1 MTNLLKSQVN
11 LDEIPEEIEMVIFS
25 KGPIKITMTIYLRRR
40 HDISFSA
47 YIEDKYV
54 IMSRCD
60 HLGSTVRV
68 LNKALE
74 FREYYSNIK

>member
-1 MTNLLKSQVN
+1 MTKVN
-11 LDEIPEEIEMVIFS
+11 LNEMPEEMKKVIFS
-25 KGPIKITMTIYLRRR
+25 KGPIKIEMTIYLRHP

-54 IMSRCD
+54 MMSRSE
-60 HLGSTVRV
+60 HLGTTVRV

>member
-1 MTNLLKSQVN
+1 MTKVN
-11 LDEIPEEIEMVIFS
+11 LNEIPEEMEKVIFS
-25 KGPIKITMTIYLRRR
+25 KGPIKIVMTVYLRHP

-54 IMSRCD
+54 MMSRSER
-60 HLGSTVRV
+60 LGTTVRV

-74 FREYYSNIK
+74 FREYHSNVK